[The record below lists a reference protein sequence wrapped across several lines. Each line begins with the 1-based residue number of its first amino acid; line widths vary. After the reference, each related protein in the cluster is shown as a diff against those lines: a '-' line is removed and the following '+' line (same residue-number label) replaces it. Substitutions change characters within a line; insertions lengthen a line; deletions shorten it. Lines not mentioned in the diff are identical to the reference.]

1 MNIKKKVILIV
12 DDQPINLS
20 ILSQVLS
27 NKYQVRV
34 ANSGKRALEVVK
46 TAPLPDLILLDIIM
60 PDMDGYATLSALK
73 SKPCIQKVPV
83 IFVTTMDAQIDEEY
97 GLSLGAVDYVTKPI
111 RPAILMARVDA
122 HLRLKQVNDFLYDK
136 NDFLEDE
143 ITRRMEENLLIQN
156 VSIRALA
163 HLAEIRD
170 PETGNHI
177 LRTQT
182 YVKILAQN
190 LHKKKRNYSA
200 RTYSD

>member
-83 IFVTTMDAQIDEEY
+83 IFVTTMDAQTDEEY

-111 RPAILMARVDA
+111 RPA
-122 HLRLKQVNDFLYDK
+122 
-136 NDFLEDE
+136 
-143 ITRRMEENLLIQN
+143 
-156 VSIRALA
+156 
-163 HLAEIRD
+163 
-170 PETGNHI
+170 
-177 LRTQT
+177 
-182 YVKILAQN
+182 
-190 LHKKKRNYSA
+190 
-200 RTYSD
+200 